1 MVQWEKKVLRV
12 AMLLLIAAISTA
24 QAQEPRAI
32 IGPMDVSCGKWINM
46 PKRTLTHEQLRMWIL
61 GYLSGINVE
70 SSADFLQNR
79 DADGLTVWID
89 NYCRQNPPRAITHA
103 INALVDE
110 LRFGR

>member
-1 MVQWEKKVLRV
+1 
-12 AMLLLIAAISTA
+12 
-24 QAQEPRAI
+24 
-32 IGPMDVSCGKWINM
+32 MDVSCGKWINM

-110 LRFGR
+110 LRSGR